1 MRCQFSS
8 GPKLLLSGP
17 MPALFIR
24 ISVPPNRFCTAA
36 CSPATSS
43 KRLTSTEAV
52 MTSAAPPFAADASV
66 AAAPA
71 RRSSPISAMQTFMPR
86 PAKRVA
92 AASPMPEAPPVMTAT
107 LFGDMAGWGEVTLR
121 IDQDPR
127 TLQACSPHA
136 IVLMRVRNSDGK
148 QGAGRKV
155 AYSVVYLAI
164 SQTVAGNRAPRRA
177 SPADT
182 PFHHAWSAA
191 RSQCSLR
198 SSRRRT

>member
-1 MRCQFSS
+1 MTPHRLTASMRCQFSS

-24 ISVPPNRFCTAA
+24 MSVPPNRFCTAA
-36 CSPATSS
+36 SSPATSS
-43 KRLTSTEAV
+43 KRLTSTAAV
-52 MTSAAPPFAADASV
+52 MTSAAPPLATDASV
-66 AAAPA
+66 AAASA
-71 RRSSPISAMQTFMPR
+71 SRSAPISAMQTFMPR

-107 LFGDMAGWGEVTLR
+107 LFGDMAGWGKVTLR

-148 QGAGRKV
+148 ARRREESGLLGDFADGCRIPRAARGRRWRTRHPTMPGARRGR
-155 AYSVVYLAI
+155 
-164 SQTVAGNRAPRRA
+164 
-177 SPADT
+177 
-182 PFHHAWSAA
+182 SAA
-191 RSQCSLR
+191 
-198 SSRRRT
+198 

>member
-24 ISVPPNRFCTAA
+24 MSVPPNRFCTAA
-36 CSPATSS
+36 SRPATSS
-43 KRLTSTEAV
+43 KRLTSTAAV
-52 MTSAAPPFAADASV
+52 ITSAAPPLATDASV
-66 AAAPA
+66 AAASA
-71 RRSSPISAMQTFMPR
+71 SRSSPISAIQTFMPR
-86 PAKRVA
+86 LAKRVA

-107 LFGDMAGWGEVTLR
+107 LFGDMAGWGKVTLR

-136 IVLMRVRNSDGK
+136 IVLMRVRNRDGK

-155 AYSVVYLAI
+155 AYLAI
-164 SQTVAGNRAPRRA
+164 SQTVAGSRERRGRRWRTRH
-177 SPADT
+177 PTT
-182 PFHHAWSAA
+182 PGARRGRSAA
-191 RSQCSLR
+191 
-198 SSRRRT
+198 